1 MEKKIIFGTLGG
13 ALAGMIVSMAIYL
26 GIFGGMAEE
35 WQATHGACLK
45 EMNMLWWIVATL
57 LWGLLF
63 ALLLHK
69 FGISTVKSGAIAG
82 AWIGFLIMLIFGIS
96 NASTYTAYPWSWLP
110 YDVIGSTVSTTIAGG
125 VVGWI
130 YGKVK

>member
-1 MEKKIIFGTLGG
+1 
-13 ALAGMIVSMAIYL
+13 MIVSMAIYL

-45 EMNMLWWIVATL
+45 EMSMFWWIVATL

-96 NASTYTAYPWSWLP
+96 NASTYTAYPSSWLP